1 MSTTEPALQS
11 AIHLWGAKGGV
22 GTSTVVA
29 VIAVHAS
36 RHQGVELR
44 AATPDALDE
53 LAAILGM
60 TRAPDAPLTLPTRT
74 ACDTTLVVIDGGT
87 DPTPPPGTTTSF
99 LVIRPCY
106 LAIRRGLASG
116 GPRPAGVIL
125 VEEPERSLGR
135 RDIEDVLG
143 VPVVAT
149 FAVTPAVARLVDA
162 GLLMTRPPRFP
173 LDAVLA
179 HTRT

>member
-1 MSTTEPALQS
+1 MSTTEPARQS

-22 GTSTVVA
+22 GTSTVAA

-60 TRAPDAPLTLPTRT
+60 TRALDAPLTLPIGTG
-74 ACDTTLVVIDGGT
+74 CDTTLVVIDGGT
-87 DPTPPPGTTTSF
+87 DPTPPAGTTASF

-106 LAIRRGLASG
+106 LAIRRALAST
-116 GPRPAGVIL
+116 GPRASGVVL
-125 VEEPERSLGR
+125 VAEPERSLGH

-149 FAVTPAVARLVDA
+149 IAVTAAVARSVDA
-162 GLLMTRPPRFP
+162 GLLMARPPRFP
-173 LDAVLA
+173 LDAVLGHA
-179 HTRT
+179 RT